1 MPRKRVKVSQL
12 AIEANCPLDEAITLL
27 QTASIA
33 VRSKSDYVPKNKFT
47 LARVALGLK
56 RRGLDERTISSLVAR
71 TEFTEAGVRK
81 LLLEAGVLKKNR
93 LIRLTAAQYRR
104 AELILGIRSVSSTTH
119 PKKKVTEEL
128 RLDRMVVG
136 DSKPP
141 TREIIG
147 REQNIQYLTSLDV
160 EKIHYELVK
169 DFAASRDPIDP
180 PGVRS
185 KPLLESAAGR
195 PKTSLGLIDKYPT
208 VPMAGAALTHAIV
221 HNHPFHNGNK
231 RTALVSL
238 LVFVDKNGFLLDTT
252 EDELYELLLQVASH
266 NLRSNDNNQHI
277 EGPDNEVLHIA
288 NWLMYHLR
296 VIAKEERMRKWRELR
311 KILEHYGCKLEV
323 IQGNRVNITR
333 GELRTQVSFR
343 NWGADVEVNTIHKI
357 RRDLELD
364 EDHGY
369 DSDIFYSRDTRI
381 PGFINKYR
389 RLIVKLAKV

>member
-1 MPRKRVKVSQL
+1 M
-12 AIEANCPLDEAITLL
+12 L
-27 QTASIA
+27 QTAGIA
-33 VRSKSDYVPKNKFT
+33 VRLKSDFVPKNKFT
-47 LARVALGLK
+47 LARSALGL
-56 RRGLDERTISSLVAR
+56 RRRAFGQWTISSLATR
-71 TEFTEAGVRK
+71 TDSAEADVRK
-81 LLLEAGVLKKNR
+81 LLLEAGVLKKSR
-93 LIRLTAAQYRR
+93 LIRLTATQYRR
-104 AELILGIRSVSSTTH
+104 AELILGIRSVPKTTR
-119 PKKKVTEEL
+119 PTRKTTGRL
-128 RLDRMVVG
+128 RPDPISIRDLE
-136 DSKPP
+136 PP
-141 TREIIG
+141 NREIIG
-147 REQNIQYLTSLDV
+147 REQNVQYLTAFDI
-160 EKIHYELVK
+160 EKIHYELVR
-169 DFAASRDPIDP
+169 DFAASRDPIYP

-195 PKTSLGLIDKYPT
+195 PKTSLGMIDKYPT

-252 EDELYELLLQVASH
+252 EIELYEFLLGVASH

-288 NWLMYHLR
+288 NWLMYRLR
-296 VIAKEERMRKWRELR
+296 VITKEERMRKWRELR
-311 KILEHYGCKLEV
+311 KILEHYECNLEV
-323 IQGNRVNITR
+323 IQGNRTNIMR

-364 EDHGY
+364 EEHGY
-369 DSDIFYSRDTRI
+369 DSDIFYNRDAKI

-389 RLIVKLAKV
+389 QLIVKLAKV